1 MQPGV
6 KDNNQFALPNSRH
19 VCNSPVC
26 STLREVEE
34 MYQAFMEFSNDAIFI
49 FSLTPDG
56 LPKRFV
62 EVNNVTCQR
71 LKYTKDEL
79 LSLSPLDI
87 NFVNNPQDLI
97 VRMAHIR
104 TNQRFLY
111 EAVHVAKDGQTIPVE
126 INSHLFN
133 LKGQPAVLSIA
144 RDISERKRFEQE
156 MDRLDRL
163 HLVGEM
169 AASIGH
175 EIRNPM
181 TTVRGF
187 LQLLGA
193 KKEFDH
199 HREYFDLMIDE
210 LDRANLI
217 ISEFLAL
224 AKTKTIYLEIN
235 NLNTIITTI
244 QPLLVA
250 ASNIDSKRIELDL
263 SDIPDLPLD
272 AKEMRQLILNLACN
286 GLEAM
291 KAGGTLI
298 IRTCRDKG
306 RVILS
311 VTDQGSGI
319 PSEVLDKIGTP
330 FFTTKMY
337 GTGLGVA
344 ICYSIADRHNA
355 TINIATSPAGTT
367 FSVCF
372 TLKHLE

>member
-1 MQPGV
+1 M
-6 KDNNQFALPNSRH
+6 
-19 VCNSPVC
+19 SP
-26 STLREVEE
+26 
-34 MYQAFMEFSNDAIFI
+34 F
-49 FSLTPDG
+49 
-56 LPKRFV
+56 
-62 EVNNVTCQR
+62 
-71 LKYTKDEL
+71 
-79 LSLSPLDI
+79 DI
-87 NFVNNPQDLI
+87 NFANDPQDLI
-97 VRMAHIR
+97 IRMAHIR
-104 TNQRFLY
+104 TNKRFLY

-144 RDISERKRFEQE
+144 RDISDRKRFEQE

-175 EIRNPM
+175 EVRNPM

-187 LQLLGA
+187 LQMLGE
-193 KKEFDH
+193 KKEFEQ

-217 ISEFLAL
+217 ITEFLAL
-224 AKTKTIYLEIN
+224 AKTKTIYLEVK
-235 NLNTIITTI
+235 NLNAIITTI
-244 QPLLVA
+244 QPLLAA

-263 SDIPDLPLD
+263 GDIPDIPLD

-291 KAGGTLI
+291 EQGGTLT
-298 IRTCRDKG
+298 IRTYREANT
-306 RVILS
+306 VILS
-311 VTDQGSGI
+311 VIDQGSGI

-344 ICYSIADRHNA
+344 VCYSIADRHNA
-355 TINIATSPAGTT
+355 TIKITTSSAGTT
-367 FSVCF
+367 FSVRF
-372 TLKHLE
+372 PLTHLY